1 MSHAQLL
8 RVHDDTDNAVADF
21 AVFCAR
27 PSCPK
32 QVLQPAGRGRRR
44 NYCSDS
50 CRQKANTEY
59 RQAKAR
65 LASLLDQA
73 KRERH
78 NVQAYGRMDDQEADV
93 ASTAPVDVT
102 DEGAL
107 ALASSALANADRIL
121 QLVGDR
127 DPILVG
133 ALRSLVDDTAPLI
146 RQLQAG

>member
-1 MSHAQLL
+1 VSHAQVLH
-8 RVHDDTDNAVADF
+8 VHDDADEVVADF

-44 NYCSDS
+44 NYCSDA

-78 NVQAYGRMDDQEADV
+78 NVQAYGRMDDEEPG
-93 ASTAPVDVT
+93 STPVDVT
-102 DEGAL
+102 DEAAL
-107 ALASSALANADRIL
+107 MLAASALANADRIL

-127 DPILVG
+127 DPIVVG
-133 ALRSLVDDTAPLI
+133 ALRSLVNDTTPLI
-146 RQLQAG
+146 RRLQAG

>member
-8 RVHDDTDNAVADF
+8 RVHDDTDDAVADF

-50 CRQKANTEY
+50 CRQKANT
-59 RQAKAR
+59 
-65 LASLLDQA
+65 DPPN
-73 KRERH
+73 RH
-78 NVQAYGRMDDQEADV
+78 RHTAQAYGRMDDQEADV